1 MHQNEIA
8 RRKKKISMTEQ
19 SLRGTRQFKKSEL
32 KWTTQPVAEHSMTRR
47 ETKPRVWMV

>member
-8 RRKKKISMTEQ
+8 RRKKLSMTEQ

-32 KWTTQPVAEHSMTRR
+32 KWTTQAVAEHSVAGRKA
-47 ETKPRVWMV
+47 KPRV